1 MVPKSPLQAACGSD
15 NGFSPFVESSGHAPC
30 ALIHGCIANA
40 MNGYLHFLT
49 LRMLPMSVSKSMRL
63 LRYPLVLLIA
73 ATCLPL
79 AADETL
85 RVMSFNL
92 RFGSANDG
100 DNHWDKRK
108 QNLVTTIAQF
118 DPDLLG
124 TQETLQFQADYIA
137 EHLSQFTYFGRSRM
151 KTPNEHC
158 GIFYKTE
165 RFTWLAGGHFWL
177 SETPEVAESKSWDS
191 SLPRMASWVLLSDN
205 RQEMAQPILFV
216 NSHFDHRG
224 GEARQKSAELIRQRI
239 ANLSSIAND
248 PRVIVT
254 GDFNTPAES
263 APYQAFLE
271 GNDQL
276 VDIYRVLHPDR
287 ADEDGAGEG
296 TFNAFQGKTNGPRI
310 DWILASPT
318 FKILS
323 AEIERRSFDGRYP
336 SDHFPVTAV
345 LTTHTR

>member
-1 MVPKSPLQAACGSD
+1 M
-15 NGFSPFVESSGHAPC
+15 
-30 ALIHGCIANA
+30 LI
-40 MNGYLHFLT
+40 
-49 LRMLPMSVSKSMRL
+49 SMRFM
-63 LRYPLVLLIA
+63 RFPLVLLIA

-79 AADETL
+79 AAEETL

-92 RFGSANDG
+92 RYGTANDG

-108 QNLVTTIAQF
+108 QNLVTTIAEF

-124 TQETLQFQADYIA
+124 TQETLQIQADYIA
-137 EHLSQFTYFGRSRM
+137 EHLIQFTYFGRSRM

-177 SETPEVAESKSWDS
+177 SETPEIPESKSWDS

-205 RQEMAQPILFV
+205 LQETSPPILFV
-216 NSHFDHRG
+216 NTHFDHRG
-224 GEARQKSAELIRQRI
+224 PESRQLAAKLIRQRI
-239 ANLSSIAND
+239 TNLLSIANN

-254 GDFNTPAES
+254 GDFNTGAGS
-263 APYQAFLE
+263 APYQAFLQD
-271 GNDQL
+271 NDQL
-276 VDIYRVLHPDR
+276 VDTYRALHPEP
-287 ADEDGAGEG
+287 AEEEG
-296 TFNAFQGKTNGPRI
+296 TFNAFQGKTSGARM

-323 AEIERRSFDGRYP
+323 ADIERRNFDGCNP

-345 LTTHTR
+345 LSSPTR